1 MGGDSNA
8 AHIEDHLQLVDP
20 AKSKAELGTSA
31 FDLASSVYD
40 SNNIDNYKIL
50 H

>member
-20 AKSKAELGTSA
+20 AQSKTELETST
-31 FDLASSVYD
+31 FDLASSIRD
-40 SNNIDNYKIL
+40 S
-50 H
+50 